1 MNPTSFDTTVEMPLS
16 APAHPAM
23 VRAVLCVVCVAAAL
37 GGLAVGQ
44 PEQLLQT
51 DPELARLLRGM
62 ALIKGGILIAALGL
76 LSWRFHWRTSKRLV
90 VVYNGAAAAMSFA
103 AGLIWQLTSI
113 LLAAGLFHLGLIVLL
128 VAMLRDNTGR
138 GSIARRRP
146 RKARVANTMATRASP
161 GRSRRG

>member
-16 APAHPAM
+16 APAHPSM
-23 VRAVLCVVCVAAAL
+23 VRAVLVVVCVAAAL
-37 GGLAVGQ
+37 GGLAVGH

-62 ALIKGGILIAALGL
+62 ALIKAGILVAALGL

-113 LLAAGLFHLGLIVLL
+113 LVAAGLFHLGLVVLL

-138 GSIARRRP
+138 GGIARRRP
-146 RKARVANTMATRASP
+146 RKGRTVNPLARVAP

>member
-1 MNPTSFDTTVEMPLS
+1 MNPTSFDTTVEMPLQ
-16 APAHPAM
+16 APTHPSV
-23 VRAVLCVVCVAAAL
+23 VRAVLLMVCVVAAL
-37 GGLAVGQ
+37 GGLAVGH
-44 PEQLLQT
+44 PERLLQT

-62 ALIKGGILIAALGL
+62 ALIKAGILVAALGL

-113 LLAAGLFHLGLIVLL
+113 LVAAGLFHLGLVVLL

-138 GSIARRRP
+138 SGIPRRRP
-146 RKARVANTMATRASP
+146 RKARTANSATRVSP